1 VDLLEDLSENDW
13 ARPTDC
19 SGWDVR
25 TMVAHLAGATRFC
38 AAIGEARRQVFAG
51 RRLVRGTSRPL
62 IDGINDV
69 QIRERAERTPAEL
82 LEELRRTLPEAV
94 HRRATYPRIMRRVR
108 VPDPIVGSV
117 SLGELMDVIYTRD
130 SWMHRVD
137 LAQATGEPLE
147 LTPDHDGRLV
157 ADVVRDW
164 ADRHGRPFR
173 LELDG
178 LAGGSF
184 ARGVDGEEHSLDAV
198 EFCRILS
205 GRGTGPG
212 LLATRVLF

>member
-1 VDLLEDLSENDW
+1 M
-13 ARPTDC
+13 A
-19 SGWDVR
+19 
-25 TMVAHLAGATRFC
+25 AHLAGATCFC
-38 AAIGEARRQVFAG
+38 ASIGEARRQVFAG
-51 RRLVRGTSRPL
+51 RRLIKGTGRPL
-62 IDGINDV
+62 VDGINEA

-94 HRRATYPRIMRRVR
+94 HRRATYPRVMRRLR

-147 LTPDHDGRLV
+147 LTPNHDGRLV

-164 ADRHGRPFR
+164 GDRHGRPFR
-173 LELDG
+173 LDSHG
-178 LAGGSF
+178 PAGGSF
-184 ARGVDGEEHSLDAV
+184 ARGFGGEEHSLDAV